1 MILLT
6 GGTGF
11 LGQYILDALAEH
23 GTRVRILARN
33 PDRLKDLPPYAEV
46 VQGDV
51 LDVLSIER
59 AMEGVEYVIH
69 SAAVVSFWKR
79 RRAEMREANVDGTAN
94 MVNASIDAGV
104 KKFVQVSS
112 ISALGRPENPTRVLD
127 EGAKWVK
134 SSRNTYYG
142 RTKYLAELEVARGV
156 QEGMKAAMV
165 NPGIILG
172 VGRGSTGW
180 TSGSPKLFKK
190 VHEGLKFYT
199 PGKTCFVSAEDVSTA
214 VVKLLDSPHVNA
226 ERFVMGAE
234 NISYKAFF
242 ESMAKHLGVRAPY
255 RKPPQFLAML
265 AGRINQWKSNMSG
278 KEPIITP
285 ETARTSQGIYEY
297 DGTKVT
303 RELGFEYM
311 DIESVI
317 ERTAKAYLKE
327 HGNRR

>member
-11 LGQYILDALAEH
+11 LGRYILEALADR
-23 GTRVRILARN
+23 GTKVRLLARN
-33 PDRLKDLPPYAEV
+33 PENVKDLPDYAEV
-46 VQGDV
+46 VQGDI

-69 SAAVVSFWKR
+69 SAAVVSFWKKR
-79 RRAEMREANVDGTAN
+79 REEMRIANVEGTAN
-94 MVNASIDAGV
+94 MVNAALNAQV

-112 ISALGRPENPTRVLD
+112 ISALSRPVNPQLPLD
-127 EGAKWVK
+127 EKTKWVK

-156 QEGMKAAMV
+156 EEGLKAAMV

-172 VGRGSTGW
+172 DGFGSGGWDTG
-180 TSGSPKLFKK
+180 SAKLFKK
-190 VHEGLKFYT
+190 VYDGLKFYT
-199 PGKTCFVSAEDVSTA
+199 AGKTCFVAADDVA
-214 VVKLLDSPHVNA
+214 KAIVLLLDSSHVNA

-234 NISYKAFF
+234 NFYYKAFF
-242 ESMAKHLGVRAPY
+242 EKVAKALEV
-255 RKPPQFLAML
+255 KPPTKQPPESLAVL
-265 AGRINQWKSNMSG
+265 TGRVNEWKSGFSG

-285 ETARTSQGIYEY
+285 ETARTAQGVYEY
-297 DGTKVT
+297 DGSKIT

-311 DIESVI
+311 DLDTVI
-317 ERTAKAYLKE
+317 ERTAKTYLE
-327 HGNRR
+327 THGNRR